1 MPYASPPNF
10 ANKVAH
16 ALNRVCNLWVA
27 VLCKIGEDSEVVE
40 DVALTAEGADKGFE
54 VGCGIT
60 SWLMICH
67 ALHGLRDRIAA
78 GYIAK

>member
-16 ALNRVCNLWVA
+16 ALNRVCNLRVA

-40 DVALTAEGADKGFE
+40 DVALTAEGA
-54 VGCGIT
+54 
-60 SWLMICH
+60 
-67 ALHGLRDRIAA
+67 
-78 GYIAK
+78 Y